1 MKILSVFAAVLL
13 LMMLW
18 IPGTAETVVLP
29 LDFSAGFPPSEEG
42 FDRDDAY
49 TDPSISVRIE
59 KGRMFD
65 CDYWAADIEIAH
77 ATQLRTAAANGF
89 TSLSNADGARIA
101 KKVNAVVAVN
111 GDFYSHT
118 GSKYILR
125 QGELIADTLVGKRD
139 ILLIDEDGD
148 FHTLHDAKKNSIGE
162 TIEGKRIINALS
174 FGPILV
180 EGGKAVESYTVS
192 GIAPKEGRQR
202 VCIAQT
208 GPLHYKL
215 ICCAGHFRGSAG
227 MTIAQFAQL
236 AEQEGAVT
244 AYNLDGGDTSMLYF
258 HGKKL
263 NDRAQT
269 TRKISDIVYFAS
281 AFRTEEH

>member
-1 MKILSVFAAVLL
+1 MKIQSLFAAALL
-13 LMMLW
+13 LVMLLNT
-18 IPGTAETVVLP
+18 GTAETVVLP
-29 LDFSAGFPPSEEG
+29 LDFSAGFAPLERG
-42 FDRDDAY
+42 FEQDDAY

-59 KGRMFD
+59 TGRVFD
-65 CDYWAADIEIAH
+65 CDYWVADIAIAH

-89 TSLSNADGARIA
+89 ASRSNADGVKIA
-101 KKVNAVVAVN
+101 KNADAVVAVN

-148 FHTLHDAKKNSIGE
+148 FHTVHDAKKNSIGD
-162 TIEGKRIINALS
+162 TVEGKRIINALS

-180 EGGKAVESYTVS
+180 EGGKAIESFTVS

-227 MTIAQFAQL
+227 MTIVQFAQL
-236 AEQEGAVT
+236 AEQQGAVT

-281 AFRTEEH
+281 AYRPEEP